1 MTKDN
6 EILDEF
12 INDEETQNEEA
23 CDCNTEECRI
33 KSRKGDLVER
43 ISKKLIVEDGRE
55 LLI

>member
-1 MTKDN
+1 MSTDN
-6 EILDEF
+6 KALDEF
-12 INDEETQNEEA
+12 IDDEEIQNEEA